1 MCWNL
6 HSSLLPCL
14 NRLDQSRRG
23 ILTISLRVIA
33 NPSPEILADILEGEF
48 SLPAQ
53 LLIRAGGVRG
63 QVQDIAGSLAD
74 DLVFQRVADDLAE
87 RVDHLEDGAAA
98 SGPQVPGSNAGLLL
112 PEVVQ
117 SRQMA
122 LGEIND
128 VDVVADR
135 CAVSGFVVF
144 SYPLACS

>member
-1 MCWNL
+1 
-6 HSSLLPCL
+6 
-14 NRLDQSRRG
+14 
-23 ILTISLRVIA
+23 
-33 NPSPEILADILEGEF
+33 
-48 SLPAQ
+48 
-53 LLIRAGGVRG
+53 
-63 QVQDIAGSLAD
+63 
-74 DLVFQRVADDLAE
+74 VADDLAE

-144 SYPLACS
+144 PTR